1 MGFTRKKKL
10 SKHQQ
15 IDRVYTNITNPVSFT
30 SVANLREN
38 VDSRISDKD
47 IKNYLQSNLTYTLHK
62 PARKKMIHPKVRA
75 LGIDNVWMMDLAE
88 FGNIQKYNDG
98 VRYLLFVIDVFSK
111 YLFIRTLKSKRG
123 EEVSE
128 QFADI
133 IIKSGR
139 RPAIVASDL
148 GSEFYCKPM
157 KEIMDQLAINH
168 ISTGSQV
175 KSSVVERSVR
185 TIKSRLYKYF
195 THANTYRYLDIIQ
208 QLVHNYNRTRHTTTN
223 YKPIEVNQSNEEDIY
238 NNVFREGRVAPNRVD
253 DIKKGDY
260 VRLAIIK
267 GIYKKGYEVSYT
279 PEVYVV
285 DSVLIKPKNIRMYT
299 LHNMEDESI
308 KGAFLREEIQKVVFD
323 PQATYPVEK
332 ILSTHGKGR
341 NKTYKVKWLHWP
353 DQFNSFV
360 NAAYIKKIN
369 NSNG

>member
-1 MGFTRKKKL
+1 M
-10 SKHQQ
+10 
-15 IDRVYTNITNPVSFT
+15 
-30 SVANLREN
+30 
-38 VDSRISDKD
+38 
-47 IKNYLQSNLTYTLHK
+47 
-62 PARKKMIHPKVRA
+62 
-75 LGIDNVWMMDLAE
+75 
-88 FGNIQKYNDG
+88 
-98 VRYLLFVIDVFSK
+98 
-111 YLFIRTLKSKRG
+111 
-123 EEVSE
+123 
-128 QFADI
+128 
-133 IIKSGR
+133 
-139 RPAIVASDL
+139 
-148 GSEFYCKPM
+148 
-157 KEIMDQLAINH
+157 
-168 ISTGSQV
+168 

-208 QLVHNYNRTRHTTTN
+208 QLVYNYNRTRHTTTN
-223 YKPIEVNQSNEEDIY
+223 YKPIEVNQTNEEDIY
-238 NNVFREGRVAPNRVD
+238 NNVFKEGRLAPNRVD

-285 DSVLIKPKNIRMYT
+285 DNVLTKPKNIRMYT